1 MDIISWGLI
10 GLFSGSFLS
19 ATIIPFPSEGLLI
32 AFYEMDYPIY
42 YCLLIA
48 TIGNTLGGLTNYGLG
63 RFGSSD
69 WVIAKFK
76 LNPERLNKWEARFS
90 KHGYLLGLLA
100 WLPFIGDPMV
110 VVLGILRVKFWPLT
124 IMILIGKFARYAI
137 LTWIYLQALG

>member
-32 AFYEMDYPIY
+32 TFYELEYPVY
-42 YCLLIA
+42 TCLIIA
-48 TIGNTLGGLTNYGLG
+48 TIGNTVGGLTNYALG

-69 WVIAKFK
+69 RVIKKFK
-76 LNPERLNKWEARFS
+76 LKPERLNKWEKRFS

-110 VVLGILRVKFWPLT
+110 VALGFFKVKFWPLSLT
-124 IMILIGKFARYAI
+124 ILVGKFARYAV
-137 LTWIYLQALG
+137 LTWIYLQTIG